1 MMGENRE
8 QLQKEL
14 IWALEYGTDL
24 TQGEIAD
31 HPMIKKSQPTVSR
44 ILDEYDP
51 ALDGTEFVGT
61 GYGRDEDIER
71 DGPPVS
77 TYREALAEAML
88 SAPGLAAMVGMAESG
103 PLSPEGD

>member
-1 MMGENRE
+1 MMGEDDE

-14 IWALEYGTDL
+14 IWALEHGTDL
-24 TQGEIAD
+24 TQDEIANL
-31 HPMIKKSQPTVSR
+31 PMIQKSQPTVSR

-51 ALDGTEFVGT
+51 ALDGTEYVGT

-71 DGPPVS
+71 DAPPVS

-88 SAPGLAAMVGMAESG
+88 SAPVLATMVAMAESG
-103 PLSPEGD
+103 PLSPDRD